1 MRLDSALNHEFGH
14 AASEARKGMGS
25 VYTKLYSVFDN
36 LGTTFGSWGMK
47 NTEIN
52 IPISRNRQVW
62 MRFDNRFKPMVLLML
77 LCSFL
82 VMSTGAATDA
92 KITII
97 P

>member
-1 MRLDSALNHEFGH
+1 MNLATPHQRQGKAWDLCTPSYILYLTTSELLSAPG
-14 AASEARKGMGS
+14 
-25 VYTKLYSVFDN
+25 
-36 LGTTFGSWGMK
+36 GMK

-52 IPISRNRQVW
+52 IPISRNRWAW